1 MTARPL
7 NIFLGRKAAQH
18 IANQGWV
25 GRDVS
30 LVLGAS
36 GGPKWLILSQLDRLL
51 FGRFLMQDRTDALQA
66 VGSSIGSWRHACLSQ
81 RDPVAALDRLED
93 IYVNWQ
99 YSKRLDIHEISAA
112 SIAMLEH
119 VFGDS
124 GASALIDHPRLHS
137 YIVTARG
144 RGLNSSQYRAALA
157 LGMGTAAI
165 TNTVHRDLLASQFQR
180 ILFTSAA
187 APALPF
193 DNFNTRQISLRQETV
208 TKALHAS
215 GSIPFL
221 LAGERNISTAPT
233 GHYWD
238 GGIIDYHFDLAP
250 FAEQRLIFYPHFRG
264 DLTQGWFD
272 KFLPWRR
279 HRSPLAENLVLVCPS
294 QDFIDSL
301 PYGKIPDRSDFSR
314 MSTQERVTY
323 WRTCIERSRELAA
336 DFQSQIDNPDPLAD
350 TLILKDAY
358 RRKP

>member
-7 NIFLGRKAAQH
+7 NIFLGRKAAQL
-18 IANQGWV
+18 ITNQGWS

-30 LVLGAS
+30 LLLGAS

-51 FGRFLMQDRTDALQA
+51 FGRFLMEDRADALVA

-81 RDPVAALDRLED
+81 NDPVAAVARLED

-99 YSKRLDIHEISAA
+99 YSKRLDIQEISSA
-112 SIAMLEH
+112 SIAMLDH
-119 VFGDS
+119 VLGNT
-124 GASALIDHPRLHS
+124 GASALINHPRLHS

-144 RGLNSSQYRAALA
+144 RGLNSSRYRAALA

-165 TNTVHRDLLASQFQR
+165 TNTAHRALLASQFQR

-187 APALPF
+187 APALPYT
-193 DNFNTRQISLRQETV
+193 DFNTSQISLRDETV
-208 TKALHAS
+208 TTALHAS

-221 LAGERNISTAPT
+221 LAGERNVSSAPK

-238 GGIIDYHFDLAP
+238 GGIIDYHFDLKP
-250 FAEQRLIFYPHFRG
+250 FAEQQLIFYPHFRG

-279 HRSPLAENLVLVCPS
+279 HRPPLAENLVLVCPS

-301 PYGKIPDRSDFSR
+301 PHGKIPDRSDFSR
-314 MSTQERVTY
+314 MSTLERVTY
-323 WRTCIERSRELAA
+323 WRTCMERSRELAE
-336 DFQSQIDNPDPLAD
+336 DFQSQLNSPDPLSC
-350 TLILKDAY
+350 THVLKNAY
-358 RRKP
+358 RR